1 MTARSPDPD
10 LILRE
15 ARIPGRGDEVVD
27 IAVAGGRIAAIG
39 PGLQMQAPGE
49 SLGGRLVVP
58 GFVETHLHLDKAC
71 ILDRCRVDGTLAD
84 AIAGVA
90 AAKRAFTEADVYA
103 RAETVLKKAIPQ
115 GTMRIRT
122 HVEVDPRVGL
132 RSFDAIRRLKADY
145 AWAVDL
151 EICVFPQEGLLN
163 DPGTEELLV
172 QACEGGADLIGGCP
186 YTDSDPHAQIARIFE
201 IARRFD
207 LDVDF
212 HLDFDLDPSR
222 MTVEEVCRQADLH
235 RWGGRVAVGHVT
247 KLSAIPASRLAEV
260 ATRLRSAG
268 VAVTVLPSTDLY
280 LMGRGHD
287 HNVPRGVTPAHR
299 LMEQGVTCSLATNN
313 VLNPFTP
320 FGDASLIR
328 MANLYANVAQIGRP
342 ADLAACLDMVTGD
355 AARLMNLEDYGIA
368 VGNPADLV
376 VLDATTPAGAVAEL
390 AQPLFGLKRGRRSF
404 TRAAPVLYP
413 PE

>member
-1 MTARSPDPD
+1 VGFDLVLRRARLADGTA
-10 LILRE
+10 
-15 ARIPGRGDEVVD
+15 AD
-27 IAVAGGRIAAIG
+27 IGIRDGVIAALEASIAAD
-39 PGLQMQAPGE
+39 APE
-49 SLGGRLVVP
+49 QDAGGRLVLP

-90 AAKRAFTEADVYA
+90 AAKRAFTEEDVYA

-122 HVEVDPRVGL
+122 HVEVDPRIGL
-132 RSFDAIRRLKADY
+132 RSFDAIRRLKSDY
-145 AWAVDL
+145 AWAVDI

-163 DPGTEELLV
+163 DPGTEELLIE
-172 QACEGGADLIGGCP
+172 ACENGADLIGGCP
-186 YTDSDPHAQIARIFE
+186 YTDADPHGQIARIFA

-207 LDVDF
+207 IDIDF

-222 MTVEEVCRQADLH
+222 MTLEEVCRQADLN
-235 RWGGRVAVGHVT
+235 RWGGRVAIGHVT
-247 KLSAIPASRLAEV
+247 KLSAVPADRLSAIGR
-260 ATRLRSAG
+260 RLSSAG
-268 VAVTVLPSTDLY
+268 VGLTVLPATDLY
-280 LMGRGHD
+280 LMGRDRD

-299 LMEQGVTCSLATNN
+299 LVEQGVTCSLATNN

-328 MANLYANVAQIGRP
+328 MANLYANVAQLGRP
-342 ADLAACLDMVTGD
+342 ADLATCLDMVTGS
-355 AARLMNLEDYGIA
+355 AARLMNLKDYGIA
-368 VGNPADLV
+368 LGNPADLV

-404 TRAAPVLYP
+404 TRDAPVLHP
-413 PE
+413 PG